1 MYIYIAFFEWRHV
14 IVFGSKF
21 TVIWLHYGVKFSK
34 SPLIPCVQNIRFS
47 LEIAKLCHFPLC
59 DSKLNILMSGNFLF
73 FCKLLSTLCLYAV
86 ALNYGL
92 ANTFFSTNQIQVN

>member
-1 MYIYIAFFEWRHV
+1 MDIYVAFFEWRHV
-14 IVFGSKF
+14 IVFGSNF
-21 TVIWLHYGVKFSK
+21 TVIWLHYGHAHPAKFSK

-59 DSKLNILMSGNFLF
+59 DSKLNMLMSGNLQFN
-73 FCKLLSTLCLYAV
+73 AV
-86 ALNYGL
+86 ALNYAL